1 MAEARA
7 PPQLAGGRAP
17 LQPGYPRR
25 SVRIGSLTCDFL
37 YHAGVSANSNQDEHQ
52 ALADIAALMREGAE
66 HLRHGRGTQA
76 QASFRAVVEREPDN
90 LDALHRLG
98 LIAFLR
104 GDPYEAVELLRR
116 PAAARGDDATLCG
129 HLASALMACGQLDEA
144 IEYWHRALACAP
156 DYGAAYGK
164 LGDAYL
170 AKGDTQASESAYRKS
185 IELAP
190 DDPKP
195 LVGLGRL
202 LHFGN
207 RNREAEDA
215 LHRALELGGG
225 GPEVCVLVGMALLEA
240 GGLDAA
246 LELFEAAVH
255 AAPDVPQ
262 GHASVG
268 LALHWLRRP
277 DAAQAAYRRALKT
290 DPRDALALKHLGV
303 LLQER
308 GQLDAAAECFEKL
321 LEANPNDEVARHML
335 AATSGDTTASA
346 PAQYVT
352 RLFDDYADRFDEH
365 SGTMNYHAPTL
376 IRDALLEVAGGGRL
390 GWRILDLGCG
400 TGLCGEAL
408 RPLAATLAGVDLSA
422 RMIAKTR
429 ERRIYDS
436 LIVGSIDDALEDQE
450 KSFDVIVAGDVFT
463 YVGALSAVLAGCARA
478 LCPGGL
484 LAFSTESSEG
494 GTYELCP
501 TGRYAHS
508 MEYIESTAGASGMS
522 VIYRRDITLRT
533 DPAPI
538 AGHIVVLSKTE

>member
-1 MAEARA
+1 
-7 PPQLAGGRAP
+7 
-17 LQPGYPRR
+17 
-25 SVRIGSLTCDFL
+25 
-37 YHAGVSANSNQDEHQ
+37 
-52 ALADIAALMREGAE
+52 MREGAE

-116 PAAARGDDATLCG
+116 PAAARGDDATLSG

-144 IEYWHRALACAP
+144 IAYWQRALACAP
-156 DYGAAYGK
+156 DYDAVYGK

-170 AKGDTQASESAYRKS
+170 AKGDAEASESAYRKS

-190 DDPKP
+190 DDPRP
-195 LVGLGRL
+195 WVGLGRL

-207 RNREAEDA
+207 RHQEAEDA
-215 LHRALELGGG
+215 LHRALELGDG
-225 GPEVCVLVGMALLEA
+225 GPEVCVLVGTALLEA

-246 LELFEAAVH
+246 LELFEAAVR
-255 AAPDVPQ
+255 AEPDVPQ

-277 DAAQAAYRRALKT
+277 GAAQAAYRRALKI
-290 DPRDALALKHLGV
+290 DPRDTLALKHLGV

-321 LEANPNDEVARHML
+321 LEANPKDDVARHML

-346 PAQYVT
+346 PAGYVS

-365 SGTMNYHAPTL
+365 LGTMDYHVPEL
-376 IRDALLEVAGGGRL
+376 IRDALVELADAGQP
-390 GWRILDLGCG
+390 GWRVLDLGCG
-400 TGLCGEAL
+400 TGLCGEVL

-422 RMIAKTR
+422 RMIAKAR

-436 LIVGSIDDALEDQE
+436 LIVGSIDATLEGQE
-450 KSFDVIVAGDVFT
+450 TSFDVIVAGDVFP
-463 YVGALSAVLAGCARA
+463 YIGELSAVLAGCARA
-478 LCPGGL
+478 LPPGGL
-484 LAFSTESSEG
+484 LAFSTESREG
-494 GTYELCP
+494 DSYQLCP
-501 TGRYAHS
+501 TGRYAHA
-508 MEYIESTAGASGMS
+508 MEYIESTAGASRMS
-522 VIYRRDITLRT
+522 VVYRRDITLRN
-533 DPAPI
+533 DPVPI
-538 AGHIVVLSKTE
+538 AGHIVVLSKTA